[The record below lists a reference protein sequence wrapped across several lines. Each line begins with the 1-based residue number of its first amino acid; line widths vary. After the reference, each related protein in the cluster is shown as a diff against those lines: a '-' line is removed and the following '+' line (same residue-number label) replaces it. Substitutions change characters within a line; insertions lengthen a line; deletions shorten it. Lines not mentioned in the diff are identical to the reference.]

1 MHDFINE
8 RIVHGDLLAVD
19 EAKKYFDNTIAAI
32 KAFHR
37 FGFLHRDIKPANML
51 VRMDDGPLKFTPIV
65 IDFGL
70 ICKIPCTD
78 ARGLVGTPLYLP
90 ADYQNTY
97 KRLVLPGHRGFNVT
111 QKRERSLTERLKYWY
126 KRKVLGAPSNH
137 PIKSTMK
144 RVFVKT
150 TEDQLE
156 PKYSKHIDE
165 FALAVSLEQFLT
177 VVDQTTDLETYSDME
192 NAILHLRSGV
202 LADLAAREAKEM
214 AKRRWLKNRTLT
226 VPQPGPGNYSEG
238 GLPGVEPGSTGGKQ
252 GRKMRRKTRRLQ
264 KQTGGQSFFGYKAAA
279 PGAAIPTIDRF
290 ARYWFENLGMCV
302 WWSEG
307 QDGYYFTNMTHQY
320 MSRTHTHVYKIEDLD
335 GARDGLK
342 RVHYA
347 TKINNLRGWIDTFD
361 LPYNEIAAKLMLIN
375 TSIGAKT

>member
-1 MHDFINE
+1 
-8 RIVHGDLLAVD
+8 
-19 EAKKYFDNTIAAI
+19 
-32 KAFHR
+32 
-37 FGFLHRDIKPANML
+37 ML
-51 VRMDDGPLKFTPIV
+51 VRMDDGPLKYMPIV

-78 ARGLVGTPLYLP
+78 ASGLVGTPLYLP
-90 ADYQNTY
+90 VDYQDTY
-97 KRLVLPGHRGFNVT
+97 KRLTLPGHRGFNVT
-111 QKRERSLTERLKYWY
+111 QKKARGVTERLKYWY
-126 KRKVLGAPSNH
+126 KRKVLGAPSNR

-177 VVDQTTDLETYSDME
+177 VVDQTTDLETYSDMK
-192 NAILHLRSGV
+192 NAILHLRGGV

-214 AKRRWLKNRTLT
+214 AKRRWLKNTSLT
-226 VPQPGPGNYSEG
+226 VPPPGPGNYSEG
-238 GLPGVEPGSTGGKQ
+238 GLPGLEPGSTGGKQ
-252 GRKMRRKTRRLQ
+252 GRKTRRIQ
-264 KQTGGQSFFGYKAAA
+264 KKQKGGRSFYGYRAAA
-279 PGAAIPTIDRF
+279 EGVPVPTIDRF
-290 ARYWFENLGMCV
+290 ARYWSENMKMCV

-307 QDGYYFTNMTHQY
+307 QDGYYFTNMTHLY

-342 RVHYA
+342 RVYYA
-347 TKINNLRGWIDTFD
+347 TKMNNLRGWADTFE
-361 LPYNEIAAKLMLIN
+361 LPYNEIVAKLMIIN
-375 TSIGAKT
+375 TSIGAK